1 MDDDRPNQRG
11 GRASRREWNLEPQES
26 GFVAFWPHDEA
37 CTRAEFIAAVEAWV
51 GDSVEHDAVESEESR
66 GELWA
71 IRLQVPGIES
81 GMVVWCERASE
92 LSARDQEQVSEDGV
106 EAPWV
111 IRLQLILATEDA
123 AEEYFMVMGLL
134 GGSLPDI
141 IAVLDVVTGEVS
153 SREQL
158 EHEFITEA
166 ATPTDRPLWKLARYG
181 SLPGGDESCVMLGT
195 QGLARCGLPELE
207 MDEVPVDLADQASVI
222 IFTLAGT
229 LLGGD
234 LPQPGGCI
242 TIGDGLTVS
251 LQRVEEVQSSIEP
264 NTAGSAAW
272 RAKVRQQG
280 CEEFSVERAVIC
292 GEAPVGQ
299 YTKVWSWPR
308 DVVNRIASDRAI
320 VYMNQRWL
328 QNAERRA
335 QATWPSFAMAFTN
348 LVRSG
353 KPQWLALARKAFV
366 VQAPLDGGD
375 SGRVEHSWMAVQ
387 AIDHDQVRV
396 KVLEQPATRPDLK
409 PGDLLTV
416 TRQSV
421 ADWRVQI
428 VGFMFDPEASEQLLK
443 AVDRIRAMP
452 IGENDWPEGEEPESG
467 DEPQDGTGN
476 AG

>member
-1 MDDDRPNQRG
+1 MSDDQPNHESG
-11 GRASRREWNLEPQES
+11 REWNLEPQES
-26 GFVAFWPHDEA
+26 GFVAFWPHEDA

-51 GDSVEHDAVESEESR
+51 GDSVEHETVESEENR

-81 GMVVWCERASE
+81 GLVVWCERASE
-92 LSARDQEQVSEDGV
+92 LSQRDQEQISEDDI

-111 IRLQLILATEDA
+111 IRLQLILSAEEA

-134 GGSLPDI
+134 GGSLPDV
-141 IAVLDVVTGEVS
+141 IAVLDVVTGEVN

-158 EHEFITEA
+158 EHEFITDA

-181 SLPGGDESCVMLGT
+181 ALPGGNEACVMLGT

-207 MDEVPVDLADQASVI
+207 MDEVPVDLADQASVV
-222 IFTLAGT
+222 IFTLVAT

-234 LPQPGGCI
+234 VPQPGGCI

-251 LQRVEEVQSSIEP
+251 LQRVEDVVRFIEP
-264 NTAGSAAW
+264 STVGSAAW
-272 RAKVRQQG
+272 RAQVRQQG
-280 CEEFSVERAVIC
+280 YEEFGVERAVIC
-292 GEAPVGQ
+292 GGQPAGQ
-299 YTKVWSWPR
+299 YAKAWSWPR
-308 DVVNRIASDRAI
+308 DVVDRIASDRAV
-320 VYMNQRWL
+320 VYMSERWL
-328 QNAERRA
+328 QSAGRRA
-335 QATWPSFAMAFTN
+335 QATWPSFAMAFSN
-348 LVRSG
+348 LIRTG

-366 VQAPLDGGD
+366 VQAPLDAGEG
-375 SGRVEHSWMAVQ
+375 GRVEHSWMAVQ
-387 AIDHDQVRV
+387 EIDHDQVKV

-443 AVDRIRAMP
+443 AVDRIRDMQ
-452 IGENDWPEGEEPESG
+452 IGENDWPEGEGPESSA
-467 DEPQDGTGN
+467 ELKDGTDNEG
-476 AG
+476 

>member
-1 MDDDRPNQRG
+1 MAEAQANDDAEG
-11 GRASRREWNLEPQES
+11 EWNLEPQES
-26 GFVAFWPHDEA
+26 GFVAFWPHEDA

-51 GDSVEHDAVESEESR
+51 GGDVEHEAVESEEDR

-92 LSARDQEQVSEDGV
+92 LSPRDQEQISEDGI

-141 IAVLDVVTGEVS
+141 IAVLDVVTGEVN

-158 EHEFITEA
+158 EHEFIAEA
-166 ATPTDRPLWKLARYG
+166 ATPTDRPLWKMARYG
-181 SLPGGDESCVMLGT
+181 PLPGGNEACVMLGT

-222 IFTLAGT
+222 IFSLVGT

-234 LPQPGGCI
+234 VPQPGGRI
-242 TIGDGLTVS
+242 TIGDELTVS
-251 LQRVEEVQSSIEP
+251 LQRVEDVVRFIEP
-264 NTAGSAAW
+264 TTAGSAAW
-272 RAKVRQQG
+272 RAQVRQQG
-280 CEEFSVERAVIC
+280 FEEFGMERAVIC
-292 GEAPVGQ
+292 AAQPEGQ

-308 DVVNRIASDRAI
+308 DVVDRIASDRAV
-320 VYMNQRWL
+320 VYMSERWL
-328 QNAERRA
+328 QNAGRRA

-348 LVRSG
+348 LIRTGVPR
-353 KPQWLALARKAFV
+353 WVELARKAFV
-366 VQAPLDGGD
+366 VQAPLDAGEA
-375 SGRVEHSWMAVQ
+375 GRVEHSWMAVQ
-387 AIDHDQVRV
+387 AIDHDHVRV
-396 KVLEQPATRPDLK
+396 KVLEQPATRADLK

-421 ADWRVQI
+421 ADWRVQLI
-428 VGFMFDPEASEQLLK
+428 GFMFDPEVSEQLLK
-443 AVDRIRAMP
+443 AVDKIRDLPMD
-452 IGENDWPEGEEPESG
+452 GNDGADHG
-467 DEPQDGTGN
+467 
-476 AG
+476 A

>member
-1 MDDDRPNQRG
+1 MADEQPNDDSGN
-11 GRASRREWNLEPQES
+11 EWNLEPQES
-26 GFVAFWPHDEA
+26 GFVAFWPHEDA

-51 GDSVEHDAVESEESR
+51 GDSVEHEAVESEENR

-71 IRLQVPGIES
+71 VRLQVPGIES

-92 LSARDQEQVSEDGV
+92 LSKRDQEQISEDGI

-134 GGSLPDI
+134 GGSLPDV
-141 IAVLDVVTGEVS
+141 IAVLDVVTGEVN

-181 SLPGGDESCVMLGT
+181 PLPGGNEACVVLGT

-222 IFTLAGT
+222 VFTLAGT

-251 LQRVEEVQSSIEP
+251 LQRVEDVVRFIEP

-272 RAKVRQQG
+272 RAQVRQQG
-280 CEEFSVERAVIC
+280 YEEFGMERAVIC
-292 GEAPVGQ
+292 GEEPVGQ
-299 YTKVWSWPR
+299 YAKAWSWPR
-308 DVVNRIASDRAI
+308 DVVDRIASDRAV
-320 VYMNQRWL
+320 VYMNERWL
-328 QNAERRA
+328 HNAGRRA

-348 LVRSG
+348 LIRTG
-353 KPQWLALARKAFV
+353 RPQWAALARKSFV
-366 VQAPLDGGD
+366 VQAPLDAGEG
-375 SGRVEHSWMAVQ
+375 GRVEHSWMAVQ

-421 ADWRVQI
+421 ADWRVQMI
-428 VGFMFDPEASEQLLK
+428 GYMFDPEASEQLLK
-443 AVDRIRAMP
+443 AVDKIRDLQ
-452 IGENDWPEGEEPESG
+452 IDENDWPEGEGPEAA
-467 DEPQDGTGN
+467 DDPKDGTDD

>member
-1 MDDDRPNQRG
+1 MAEAQANDDAEG
-11 GRASRREWNLEPQES
+11 EWNLEPQES
-26 GFVAFWPHDEA
+26 GFVAFWPHEDA

-51 GDSVEHDAVESEESR
+51 GGDIEHEAVESEEDR

-92 LSARDQEQVSEDGV
+92 LSPRDQEQISEDGI

-158 EHEFITEA
+158 EHEFIAEA
-166 ATPTDRPLWKLARYG
+166 ATPTDRPLWKMARYG
-181 SLPGGDESCVMLGT
+181 PLPGGNEACVMLGT

-222 IFTLAGT
+222 IFSLVGT

-234 LPQPGGCI
+234 VPQPGGRI
-242 TIGDGLTVS
+242 TIGDELTVS
-251 LQRVEEVQSSIEP
+251 LQRVEDVVRFIEP
-264 NTAGSAAW
+264 TTAGSAAW
-272 RAKVRQQG
+272 RAQVRQQG
-280 CEEFSVERAVIC
+280 FEEFGMERAVIC
-292 GEAPVGQ
+292 AAQPEGQ

-308 DVVNRIASDRAI
+308 DVVDRIASDRAV
-320 VYMNQRWL
+320 VYMSERWL
-328 QNAERRA
+328 QNAGRRA

-348 LVRSG
+348 LIRTGVPR
-353 KPQWLALARKAFV
+353 WVELARKAFV
-366 VQAPLDGGD
+366 VQAPLDAGEA
-375 SGRVEHSWMAVQ
+375 GRVEHSWMAVQ
-387 AIDHDQVRV
+387 AIDHDHVRV
-396 KVLEQPATRPDLK
+396 KVLEQPATRADLK

-421 ADWRVQI
+421 ADWRVQLI
-428 VGFMFDPEASEQLLK
+428 GFMFDPEVSEQLLK
-443 AVDRIRAMP
+443 AVDKIRDLPMD
-452 IGENDWPEGEEPESG
+452 GNDGADHG
-467 DEPQDGTGN
+467 
-476 AG
+476 A

>member
-1 MDDDRPNQRG
+1 MAEEQSNHDSG
-11 GRASRREWNLEPQES
+11 GEWNLEPQES
-26 GFVAFWPHDEA
+26 GFVAFWPHEDA

-51 GDSVEHDAVESEESR
+51 GDGIEHEAVESEENR

-71 IRLQVPGIES
+71 VRLQVPGIES

-92 LSARDQEQVSEDGV
+92 LSQRDQEQISEDGIQ
-106 EAPWV
+106 APWV

-141 IAVLDVVTGEVS
+141 IAVLDVVTGEVN

-181 SLPGGDESCVMLGT
+181 PLPGGNEACVVLGT

-207 MDEVPVDLADQASVI
+207 MDEVPVDLADQASVV

-234 LPQPGGCI
+234 LPQPGGHV
-242 TIGDGLTVS
+242 TIGDGLTIS
-251 LQRVEEVQSSIEP
+251 LQRVEDVVRFIEP

-272 RAKVRQQG
+272 RAQVRQQG
-280 CEEFSVERAVIC
+280 YEEFGMERAVIC
-292 GEAPVGQ
+292 GAEPAGQ
-299 YTKVWSWPR
+299 YTKAWSWPR
-308 DVVNRIASDRAI
+308 DVVDRIASDRAV
-320 VYMNQRWL
+320 VYMSERWL
-328 QNAERRA
+328 QNAGRRA
-335 QATWPSFAMAFTN
+335 QATWPAFAMAFTN
-348 LVRSG
+348 LIRSG
-353 KPQWLALARKAFV
+353 KPQWAALARKSFV
-366 VQAPLDGGD
+366 VQAPLDAGEGG
-375 SGRVEHSWMAVQ
+375 RIEHSWMAVQ
-387 AIDHDQVRV
+387 AIDHDQVRLQ
-396 KVLEQPATRPDLK
+396 VLEQPATRADLK

-428 VGFMFDPEASEQLLK
+428 FGFMFDPEASEQLLK
-443 AVDRIRAMP
+443 AVDKIRDLQ
-452 IGENDWPEGEEPESG
+452 IGENDWPEGEGPEAADG
-467 DEPQDGTGN
+467 PKDGTDH